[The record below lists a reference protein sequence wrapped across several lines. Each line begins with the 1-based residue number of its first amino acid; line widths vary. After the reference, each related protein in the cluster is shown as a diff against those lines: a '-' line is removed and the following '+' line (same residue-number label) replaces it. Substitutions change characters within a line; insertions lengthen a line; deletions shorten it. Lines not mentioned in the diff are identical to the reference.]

1 MPWLAVPFSDTK
13 TRKKL
18 DKAFS
23 VDGIP
28 HLVFLDYS
36 GKLLSEEG
44 VRIIQEYGS
53 EGYPFN
59 SEKIE
64 QPKLQEFEARKNQSL
79 KSLLAYVDP
88 LPFGVIPNNDQIATE
103 DRRRKTLIDKV
114 IVETIQDMEHTQLAT
129 IQGHQA
135 LQQTLQASKQ
145 ALLQGHLGILQDIK
159 LYFRTRFKLSSRPIE
174 GQQHYFKS

>member
-18 DKAFS
+18 DKTFS
-23 VDGIP
+23 FDGIP

-44 VRIIQEYGS
+44 VRIIQEYGL

-64 QPKLQEFEARKNQSL
+64 QPKLQEFEARQNQSL
-79 KSLLAYVDP
+79 KSLLAY
-88 LPFGVIPNNDQIATE
+88 G
-103 DRRRKTLIDKV
+103 
-114 IVETIQDMEHTQLAT
+114 
-129 IQGHQA
+129 
-135 LQQTLQASKQ
+135 
-145 ALLQGHLGILQDIK
+145 
-159 LYFRTRFKLSSRPIE
+159 SRDCD
-174 GQQHYFKS
+174 